1 MPIRRIFN
9 ISEKLKKASEAHA
22 GQSEELME
30 IYMGINRRRRK
41 LCNVVYMMKKEER
54 RRRPL
59 SSRGAMTKAESLW
72 KGLECDYD
80 E

>member
-1 MPIRRIFN
+1 MPIRRIRT
-9 ISEKLKKASEAHA
+9 IVDKLKSASEAHA
-22 GQSEELME
+22 GQSKELMD

-41 LCNVVYMMKKEER
+41 MCNVVFMMMNEEK

-59 SSRGAMTKAESLW
+59 SSRGPMTNAESLW
-72 KGLECDYD
+72 KGLECD

>member
-30 IYMGINRRRRK
+30 IHMGINRRRRK
-41 LCNVVYMMKKEER
+41 LCNVVFMMMKEER
-54 RRRPL
+54 PLGRRGL
-59 SSRGAMTKAESLW
+59 MTNAESLW
-72 KGLECDYD
+72 KGLEC
-80 E
+80 EE